1 MIRVYVQELATYNS
15 MYGVGKWIEVNEFEH
30 ELQNLFKE
38 ATLVLKEA
46 NNHFG
51 IDAEEYEI
59 VDWECD
65 VDINLDSIYTDIKA
79 LQKLEEL
86 LENAS
91 EHDIQKIGYLLYE
104 GYSIDQ
110 IDDEALD
117 GIISYESW
125 DAAIEDFIEN
135 FLEVPENSAIY
146 VYIDYDKVQRDL
158 EIDRYVEFK
167 GTIFANFN

>member
-15 MYGVGKWIEVNEFEH
+15 MYGVGKWIEVSEFEY

-38 ATLVLKEA
+38 ATFVLKEA

-91 EHDIQKIGYLLYE
+91 EHDIQKISYLLYE
-104 GYSIDQ
+104 GYTIDQ

-117 GIISYESW
+117 GIITYESW
-125 DAAIEDFIEN
+125 DVDIEDFIDN
-135 FLEVPENSAIY
+135 FLEIPDNSAIY
-146 VYIDYDKVQRDL
+146 VYIYYDKIQRDL

>member
-1 MIRVYVQELATYNS
+1 M
-15 MYGVGKWIEVNEFEH
+15 
-30 ELQNLFKE
+30 
-38 ATLVLKEA
+38 
-46 NNHFG
+46 
-51 IDAEEYEI
+51 
-59 VDWECD
+59 
-65 VDINLDSIYTDIKA
+65 
-79 LQKLEEL
+79 
-86 LENAS
+86 
-91 EHDIQKIGYLLYE
+91 YE

-117 GIISYESW
+117 GIISYENW

>member
-1 MIRVYVQELATYNS
+1 M
-15 MYGVGKWIEVNEFEH
+15 
-30 ELQNLFKE
+30 
-38 ATLVLKEA
+38 
-46 NNHFG
+46 
-51 IDAEEYEI
+51 
-59 VDWECD
+59 
-65 VDINLDSIYTDIKA
+65 
-79 LQKLEEL
+79 
-86 LENAS
+86 
-91 EHDIQKIGYLLYE
+91 YE

-117 GIISYESW
+117 GIISYENW
-125 DAAIEDFIEN
+125 DTAIEDFIEN